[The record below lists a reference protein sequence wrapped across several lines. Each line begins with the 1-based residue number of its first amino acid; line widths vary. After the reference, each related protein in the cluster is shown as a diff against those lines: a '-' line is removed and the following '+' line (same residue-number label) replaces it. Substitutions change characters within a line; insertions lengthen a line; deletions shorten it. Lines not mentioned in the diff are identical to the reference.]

1 MITLIKNIFTGVD
14 NKTFDLGRLL
24 WAKMAIVYSAVTAYH
39 VYKTGNFEY
48 QNWAIGAGAIL
59 AAGGGSLALKAATE
73 PKSSN
78 STVTVSKPTN

>member
-1 MITLIKNIFTGVD
+1 MTTLIKNLFTGVD
-14 NKTFDLGRLL
+14 NQTFDLGRLL
-24 WAKMAIVYSAVTAYH
+24 WAKMALVYSGITIYH
-39 VYKTGNFEY
+39 VYKTGVFDY